1 MKSRHRNHVTLLA
14 AMSVASSAGAATTWR
29 LTEFVDVPL
38 QSVPAYSYVCS
49 QYDSTVCANVAD
61 FYRFRQRNLQRMT
74 VVVTFSERIGLRASM
89 TTGAK
94 AAKLTIGPR
103 VVLGLIGSMPLSAGR
118 SVSAEVFGS
127 LGGSLRHKPCLDQY
141 DREYFCGSLTAWSDF
156 PNKQSPYRESGIKL
170 IYRY

>member
-1 MKSRHRNHVTLLA
+1 MKSRRRTHVAMMA

-38 QSVPAYSYVCS
+38 QSVPAFSYVCS
-49 QYDSTVCANVAD
+49 QYDSSVCMDVAD

-74 VVVTFSERIGLRASM
+74 VVATFSEQIGLRASI

-94 AAKLTIGPR
+94 ATKLTISPR
-103 VVLGLIGSMPLSAGR
+103 VVLGLVGSMRLSAGS
-118 SVSAEVFGS
+118 SVSAEIFGS
-127 LGGSLRHKPCLDQY
+127 LGGTLRHKPCLDEY

-156 PNKQSPYRESGIKL
+156 PNKQTPYRESGIKL